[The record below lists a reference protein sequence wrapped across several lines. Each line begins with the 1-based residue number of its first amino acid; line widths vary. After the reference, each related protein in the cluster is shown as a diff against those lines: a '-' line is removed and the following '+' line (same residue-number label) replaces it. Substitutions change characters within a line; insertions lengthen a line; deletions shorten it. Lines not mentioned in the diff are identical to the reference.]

1 MGILGRRKQS
11 EESVQVS
18 GTGQRVWMEN
28 CARCGCPLTI
38 LALERPAE
46 PLCARCQAAELSE
59 ADAAAEESD
68 ASDAAEGRGSSG
80 E

>member
-1 MGILGRRKQS
+1 MGILGRRKQN

-28 CARCGCPLTI
+28 CTRCGCPLTI
-38 LALERPAE
+38 LAVTRPTN
-46 PLCARCQAAELSE
+46 PLCTPCQAEELSE
-59 ADAAAEESD
+59 AEAAAEGSEDSE
-68 ASDAAEGRGSSG
+68 AADGRGSSG